1 MFFGGALQTLATI
14 LWWLTDLY
22 TRFVLGQPVAWT
34 VAPGAAHA
42 YLMIYGLFPFFIFG
56 FLMTVFP
63 RWMAGKEISA
73 SRYTPAF
80 VLLML
85 GAILFYIGLA
95 SSKIALAASVLLTL
109 CGWAIACHALLR
121 VLLDTAQQNK
131 RHPIAAAIALMLGW
145 CGILSYLVWLL
156 GGQGMWL
163 NFALQAGVW
172 LLLLPVFAT
181 VGHRMIPFFTS
192 SALLQNNTISRAE
205 WPWWIILAGSTAH
218 GMLQLNDAYAWLWLC
233 DAPLAIASLYLSWR
247 WNLCHSFAI
256 PMVAVLHVGFAWLGV
271 AALLFT
277 AQSLILF
284 LSDGAYIMF
293 GLAPLHALGMGCF
306 STLLL
311 CMATRVTLGHSGKP
325 VTPGRSV
332 YLLFAAFQI
341 VVLLRVLADILPASW
356 RAGLYVTAATAWL
369 ACFLPWVI
377 TYLPIYLKPRSDGRP
392 G

>member
-95 SSKIALAASVLLTL
+95 SNKIVLAASILLTL
-109 CGWAIACHALLR
+109 CGWAIACYALLR

-131 RHPIAAAIALMLGW
+131 RHPIAAVIALTLGW

-163 NFALQAGVW
+163 NFALQAGAW

-192 SALLQNNTISRAE
+192 GALLQNNTISRAE
-205 WPWWIILAGSTAH
+205 WPWWVILA
-218 GMLQLNDAYAWLWLC
+218 
-233 DAPLAIASLYLSWR
+233 R
-247 WNLCHSFAI
+247 R
-256 PMVAVLHVGFAWLGV
+256 AVCNCR
-271 AALLFT
+271 
-277 AQSLILF
+277 
-284 LSDGAYIMF
+284 Y
-293 GLAPLHALGMGCF
+293 GLAGLLSAMGDRLPAHLPETALGRPPRLSPTRKHHLQIHSKNTNPSHLVHF
-306 STLLL
+306 SI
-311 CMATRVTLGHSGKP
+311 G
-325 VTPGRSV
+325 
-332 YLLFAAFQI
+332 
-341 VVLLRVLADILPASW
+341 
-356 RAGLYVTAATAWL
+356 
-369 ACFLPWVI
+369 
-377 TYLPIYLKPRSDGRP
+377 
-392 G
+392 